1 MKSPFLWVKSPCSH
15 GFPMVFPCYPEVFPW
30 FSHGFS
36 AGSSTMTQL
45 LETLEADPALG
56 HIFQAQT
63 PRRVR
68 EIFIWRYCTWWL
80 IPLSYIYIYGY
91 WIIMCIY
98 TLSYILAFILGEL

>member
-1 MKSPFLWVKSPCSH
+1 MKSLNHHV
-15 GFPMVFPCYPEVFPW
+15 PMVFPCYPEVFPW

-80 IPLSYIYIYGY
+80 IPLSYIYIYIY
-91 WIIMCIY
+91 IWILDNYVYIY
-98 TLSYILAFILGEL
+98 T